1 MSVPLESF
9 IKEWELRGKNKV
21 SALAARDCIRGFM
34 VFLLTSPNHSISMH
48 SQVSVFIPV
57 DIMHY
62 HTFSAYVVM
71 IRNDPFGRRVVQN
84 WLKFAD
90 GLCEKGNF
98 ASVPGRYGW
107 GDSDQP
113 GIWWALAKTYSELYH
128 PEDPFEVPCNE
139 TTGVLTTPRF
149 NGPEMRNY
157 FIKYKVGFGYQG
169 KRLNRLAD
177 GK

>member
-9 IKEWELRGKNKV
+9 IKEWELRGKNNV
-21 SALAARDCIRGFM
+21 SPVHVTEYFLSLVLLN
-34 VFLLTSPNHSISMH
+34 VFSVK
-48 SQVSVFIPV
+48 VSVFIPV
-57 DIMHY
+57 DFMGY
-62 HTFSAYVVM
+62 HTFSSYAIM

-84 WLKFAD
+84 WLRFAD

-98 ASVPGRYGW
+98 ESVPGQYSW

-113 GIWWALAKTYSELYH
+113 GIWWALAKTYSEFYH
-128 PEDPFEVPCNE
+128 PEDPFEVPCNK
-139 TTGVLTTPRF
+139 TSGLLTTKRF
-149 NGPEMRNY
+149 TEPEMRNY